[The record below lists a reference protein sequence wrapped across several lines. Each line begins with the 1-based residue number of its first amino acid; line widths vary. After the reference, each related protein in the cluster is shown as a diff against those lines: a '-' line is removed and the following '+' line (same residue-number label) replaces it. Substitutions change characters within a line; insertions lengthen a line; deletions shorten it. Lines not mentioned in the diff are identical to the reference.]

1 MGFKEEVRG
10 SHEAQK
16 TQYDMP
22 ALYTEGQALSV
33 LLFLVADVLTLKD
46 YKYTLSGTYMAEA
59 KHKDPVVREA
69 YELSHDYIGYVT
81 GRATG
86 PAPSPAAC
94 ALRFAGDELVEKFP
108 IFFKRW
114 PRVFRGVTEDTACDL
129 LIQTID
135 DNMREFWVRQKRQ
148 TGYPLDMPW
157 STVLSIYVLAGQM
170 AIHCQE
176 NGLEKVLEPLAE
188 RVGHYMEENICP
200 VIRAKDGWVSI
211 S

>member
-1 MGFKEEVRG
+1 
-10 SHEAQK
+10 
-16 TQYDMP
+16 
-22 ALYTEGQALSV
+22 
-33 LLFLVADVLTLKD
+33 
-46 YKYTLSGTYMAEA
+46 MAEA
-59 KHKDPVVREA
+59 KHTDPVVREA

-81 GRATG
+81 GRVTG

-129 LIQTID
+129 LIQIID
-135 DNMREFWVRQKRQ
+135 DNMREFWDRQKRQ
-148 TGYPLDMPW
+148 TGYPLDISW
-157 STVLSIYVLAGQM
+157 SMVLSIYVLAGQM
-170 AIHCQE
+170 AIHCKE
-176 NGLEKVLEPLAE
+176 NGMEKVLEPLAE

-211 S
+211 SWTELKGICCVKRNKGTAILISVLKIFMLILHLYWLHTFSGSMIC